1 MRNKFL
7 VAGFLRMN
15 ILGIIF
21 IWDYICD
28 PSFKVSFK
36 VTIAGRESSG
46 VKLKLLVFFQALILV
61 FCFSLLL
68 DICHCIY
75 HTGFYWHLKRVEGTS
90 TMAWK
95 ARGWSSFLDVCL
107 QLELLGSHWMCN
119 VIVTLLHRA
128 LAKHCSEV
136 TWSTLAY
143 QRPAPQCQVG
153 PRPFRRL
160 PKHHLL
166 CWPGAPG
173 EEHRVIGQ
181 RCSGLEV
188 HLHHP
193 LLCSS
198 PLAFWFPN
206 VLHISR
212 FLFRGPTPG
221 GINHGQGHR
230 AL

>member
-166 CWPGAPG
+166 CWQGAPE
-173 EEHRVIGQ
+173 EEHR
-181 RCSGLEV
+181 
-188 HLHHP
+188 
-193 LLCSS
+193 
-198 PLAFWFPN
+198 
-206 VLHISR
+206 
-212 FLFRGPTPG
+212 
-221 GINHGQGHR
+221 
-230 AL
+230 